1 MSGSWRNQVKQLQVW
16 KRGCVGVIKTTVFST
31 STLSVNRQCSLMH
44 TDTWNLCNEGF
55 PFPSQV
61 SPTAE
66 TLTSI
71 TLPTHSVGSMSALCL
86 HLWSSAGFVS
96 SWDPLCT
103 TKWHLNKMRYRKRLT
118 DYGKFSLIKN
128 SSVSSRSILKNE
140 ENESSDLLLHP
151 VTEHLKCNS
160 GSLQFGEI
168 WVNSCKTKNRLFV
181 FSAHG

>member
-61 SPTAE
+61 SPTAG

-128 SSVSSRSILKNE
+128 SSVSSRSILKKRRKWVLWFTVTP
-140 ENESSDLLLHP
+140 SYRASKVQFWFTAIWWDLG
-151 VTEHLKCNS
+151 KF
-160 GSLQFGEI
+160 LQNKKQTLC
-168 WVNSCKTKNRLFV
+168 V
-181 FSAHG
+181 

>member
-1 MSGSWRNQVKQLQVW
+1 MGGSWRNQVKQLQVW

-44 TDTWNLCNEGF
+44 TDTWNLYNEGF

-66 TLTSI
+66 TLTSS

-103 TKWHLNKMRYRKRLT
+103 TKWHLNKMWYRKRLT
-118 DYGKFSLIKN
+118 DYGKFFSHRKLIY
-128 SSVSSRSILKNE
+128 
-140 ENESSDLLLHP
+140 
-151 VTEHLKCNS
+151 
-160 GSLQFGEI
+160 QQQ
-168 WVNSCKTKNRLFV
+168 VNSEKKKKMSPLIYCYTQLQ
-181 FSAHG
+181 SI